1 MIAND
6 ATKGCADKSGNS
18 RAVTYFK
25 VLALGLGEKVIEEK
39 LIEKRLYA
47 KAGQMLC
54 MSELDAD
61 MCKRLAIF
69 DIFNINPDTK
79 DKFKN
84 GTEQAEYLKLQA
96 K

>member
-69 DIFNINPDTK
+69 DIINTNPDTK